1 MFFSNMHD
9 FCEKQR
15 RYFAECSCCSFNFFF
30 HDLQC
35 RHFFFF
41 LLQNIFNYFYFNRLF
56 IFIFRNI
63 INNIIIYFKIIF
75 YVVIGDCV
83 QHSMV
88 SHVPAV

>member
-1 MFFSNMHD
+1 MTSVKSKGDILQNVPV
-9 FCEKQR
+9 
-15 RYFAECSCCSFNFFF
+15 ALLIFFF

-63 INNIIIYFKIIF
+63 INNIIIYFKMIF

-83 QHSMV
+83 QRTMV
-88 SHVPAV
+88 FHVPAV